1 MPTREIVC
9 RTADNFEYNTV
20 PILNALE
27 LEETRLKKEY
37 ESERDEFDSSLV
49 RRSMLLGRRA
59 GVEYAIKLIKGG
71 DYITPAMLREKLKRN
86 LYRENYNR
94 TKGEGL

>member
-1 MPTREIVC
+1 MPTGEIVC
-9 RTADNFEYNTV
+9 RTSDNFEYYTV
-20 PILNALE
+20 PILNALL
-27 LEETRLKKEY
+27 LEEKRLRKEY

-49 RRSMLLGRRA
+49 RRSVLLGRRV
-59 GVEYAIKLIKGG
+59 GVEYSIKLIRGG
-71 DYITPAMLREKLKRN
+71 DYITPEMLEEKLRRN

>member
-1 MPTREIVC
+1 MPTSETVC
-9 RTADNFEYNTV
+9 RTSDNFEYYTV
-20 PILNALE
+20 PILNALL
-27 LEETRLKKEY
+27 LEEKRLRKEY

-49 RRSMLLGRRA
+49 MRSVLLGRRV

-71 DYITPAMLREKLKRN
+71 DYITPEMLSEKLRRN

>member
-1 MPTREIVC
+1 MPTSNIVC
-9 RTADNFEYNTV
+9 RTADNFEYHTV

-27 LEETRLKKEY
+27 LESVRLREEY
-37 ESERDEFDSSLV
+37 KLEVGEYHPSLV
-49 RRSMLLGRRA
+49 RRSVLRGKLD
-59 GVEYAIKLIKGG
+59 GVMYAIKLIKGG
-71 DYITPAMLREKLKRN
+71 DYITPAMLSEKLRRN